1 MARGT
6 LAAENSMFET
16 TLATTADAE
25 LILKL
30 YELRTEA
37 TMRQARSWITGKFFP
52 RTAEEF
58 FAVANA
64 RGSQENAWYR
74 QVTSYWEMAA
84 AFVLHGAL
92 NGDLFVDCNSEPF
105 FIYAKFLPILP
116 EIRQKMPTFLSKLS
130 QVIDQSPTAKA
141 KVEQMSKNVAA
152 MLTAADKQ

>member
-1 MARGT
+1 
-6 LAAENSMFET
+6 MFET

-37 TMRQARSWITGKFFP
+37 TMRQARAWLTGKFFP
-52 RTAEEF
+52 KTAEEF

-64 RGSQENAWYR
+64 RGSEENAWYR

-105 FIYAKFLPILP
+105 YIYAKFLPILP
-116 EIRQKMPTFLSKLS
+116 EIREKMPTFLSKLS
-130 QVIDQSPTAKA
+130 LVIEQSPTAKA
-141 KVEQMSKNVAA
+141 KVEQMSKRVAA
-152 MLTAADKQ
+152 MQSAPPSDKKYFYSPT

>member
-1 MARGT
+1 
-6 LAAENSMFET
+6 MFET

-30 YELRTEA
+30 YELRTEP
-37 TMRQARSWITGKFFP
+37 TMREARAWLAGKFFP
-52 RTAEEF
+52 RTSEEF
-58 FAVANA
+58 FAMANA

-105 FIYAKFLPILP
+105 FIYAKFQPLLP
-116 EIRQKMPTFLSKLS
+116 EIRETMPTFLSKLG

-141 KVEQMSKNVAA
+141 KVEQMSKRVAA
-152 MLTAADKQ
+152 MMAAEKK

>member
-1 MARGT
+1 
-6 LAAENSMFET
+6 MFET

-30 YELRTEA
+30 YELRTET
-37 TMRQARSWITGKFFP
+37 TMRQARSWMTGKFFP

-58 FAVANA
+58 FTVANA
-64 RGSQENAWYR
+64 RGSEENAWYR

-92 NGDLFVDCNSEPF
+92 NADLFVDCNSEPF

-130 QVIDQSPTAKA
+130 QVIEQSPTAKA
-141 KVEQMSKNVAA
+141 KVEQMSKRVGAMQAA
-152 MLTAADKQ
+152 PLPDNKHSYSQS